1 MMEVKCKHCRKN
13 LFNKECISLFTSHN
27 EIKKNLTDVGCET
40 NNFESCSYIS
50 VEKLPKWIEHTINQ
64 ESWTKGRLHCP
75 NCNNRIGTFNFVN
88 ELKCNCSKFIT
99 LPIKITNSKVDI
111 FFFSK

>member
-50 VEKLPKWIEHTINQ
+50 VEKLPKWIEHIINQ
-64 ESWTKGRLHCP
+64 
-75 NCNNRIGTFNFVN
+75 V
-88 ELKCNCSKFIT
+88 KFLLNYI
-99 LPIKITNSKVDI
+99 IKKKFYCIK
-111 FFFSK
+111 K